1 MEVMTGIFG
10 NVFPEILVPAKASR
24 RLANLVPELGL
35 TLNMTCGRRASLG
48 VGRRGR
54 SPALE
59 GRQVGVSVL
68 DPNGTPTEN
77 GFKDALMGAS
87 C

>member
-1 MEVMTGIFG
+1 
-10 NVFPEILVPAKASR
+10 
-24 RLANLVPELGL
+24 
-35 TLNMTCGRRASLG
+35 MTCGRRASLG